1 MPCNLEHIAWSHA
14 KFIFISNFMVFLPSQ
29 PFFLPFFPFL
39 FIIPFYI
46 LLPFLFSYSTSK
58 VHVTH
63 FNSLLYLS
71 TFRSRSLSKYQM
83 GRVICQIYRLYKQI
97 TSGAGKKIRTS
108 HFLEFL
114 NPPKTHH
121 TRMTVNTC
129 NRPNFKI
136 LPLFKPGDAGTE
148 SLELQQKR
156 RYKSRLNS

>member
-1 MPCNLEHIAWSHA
+1 
-14 KFIFISNFMVFLPSQ
+14 
-29 PFFLPFFPFL
+29 
-39 FIIPFYI
+39 
-46 LLPFLFSYSTSK
+46 
-58 VHVTH
+58 
-63 FNSLLYLS
+63 
-71 TFRSRSLSKYQM
+71 M

-97 TSGAGKKIRTS
+97 TSGAVKKIRTS

-136 LPLFKPGDAGTE
+136 LPLFKSGDAGTE

-156 RYKSRLNS
+156 RYKSRLNSWFQSDAWLFAIKTVIDVDDVLPLHAPSFLHCVALNNVLRGGVASSDLLLLLFAYFLLLFFMCAWCC